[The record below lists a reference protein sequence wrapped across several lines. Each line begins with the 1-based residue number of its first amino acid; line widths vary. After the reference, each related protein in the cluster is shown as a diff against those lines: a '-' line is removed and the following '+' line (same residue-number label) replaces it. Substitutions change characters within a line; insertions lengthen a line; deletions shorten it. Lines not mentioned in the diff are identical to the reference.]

1 MAGAATMSKL
11 KFANESL
18 FPKDINKNLCPNLQR
33 IMDCWVKFAAAML
46 DSVKCDRIWFD
57 LEVQRRSNQIGH
69 GIAYLQVELEI

>member
-1 MAGAATMSKL
+1 
-11 KFANESL
+11 
-18 FPKDINKNLCPNLQR
+18 
-33 IMDCWVKFAAAML
+33 ML